1 MDSRL
6 AAIAVTRSL
15 YLSSANAPV
24 PCLSSTS
31 TVLMERERLKMIHS
45 MTGFGRRQAPWQ
57 DGSVTVE
64 MRSVNHRFLEITCR
78 LPRSLS
84 QMEDAFKKAVQQRC
98 TRGRVDITVTVQT
111 GKGRAGSVN
120 LDQALA
126 KQYHGAFLTLKK
138 SLKLSG
144 SVDLALMAGLR
155 DVVSVSDQPT
165 EDPKLGKLVQQ
176 LMTKALTDLEGMR
189 VSEGKALT
197 EDMRAR
203 IQTIRGHRDL
213 VAART
218 PLLAQEAFDRMKT
231 RVEKLLGSE
240 IPDLP
245 RLYQELAV
253 YADRGDITEEIV
265 RLNSHMLQFEQTLT
279 RTESVGKTLDFLL
292 QEIGREV
299 NTIGSKAND
308 ADIAGHVVH
317 MKAELERIR
326 EQVQNVE

>member
-1 MDSRL
+1 
-6 AAIAVTRSL
+6 
-15 YLSSANAPV
+15 
-24 PCLSSTS
+24 
-31 TVLMERERLKMIHS
+31 MIRS
-45 MTGFGRRQAPWQ
+45 MTGFGRRQTPWQ

-64 MRSVNHRFLEITCR
+64 MRSVNHRFLEIACR

-84 QMEDAFKKAVQQRC
+84 HLEDAFKKAIQQRC
-98 TRGRVDITVTVQT
+98 ARGRIDITVTVQG
-111 GKGRAGSVN
+111 GKGRTGSVN
-120 LDQALA
+120 LDQPLA
-126 KQYHGAFLTLKK
+126 KQYHHALRTLKK

-144 SVDLALMAGLR
+144 SIDLALMAGLR
-155 DVVSVSDQPT
+155 DVVSISDQAT
-165 EDPKLGKLVQQ
+165 EDPKLAKTVQQ
-176 LMTKALTDLEGMR
+176 LTMMALTDLEDMR
-189 VSEGKALT
+189 TREGKALA

-203 IQTIRGHRDL
+203 IQTIRGHQTLIAGRS
-213 VAART
+213 
-218 PLLAQEAFDRMKT
+218 PLLAQETFNRMKV

-240 IPDLP
+240 IPDP
-245 RLYQELAV
+245 SRLYQELAL

-265 RLNSHMLQFEQTLT
+265 RLDSHMIQFEQTLN

-308 ADIAGHVVH
+308 AEIAGHVVQ

>member
-1 MDSRL
+1 
-6 AAIAVTRSL
+6 
-15 YLSSANAPV
+15 
-24 PCLSSTS
+24 
-31 TVLMERERLKMIHS
+31 MIRS

-64 MRSVNHRFLEITCR
+64 MRSVNHRFLEIACR

-84 QMEDAFKKAVQQRC
+84 HLEDSFKKSIQQQC
-98 TRGRVDITVTVQT
+98 TRGRIDITVTVQA
-111 GKGRAGSVN
+111 GKGRVGSVN

-126 KQYHGAFLTLKK
+126 KQYHHALRTLKK

-144 SVDLALMAGLR
+144 SIDIALMAGLR
-155 DVVSVSDQPT
+155 DVLSVSDQPT
-165 EDPKLGKLVQQ
+165 EDPKLAKIAQQ
-176 LMTKALTDLEGMR
+176 LTTQALTDLEGMR
-189 VSEGKALT
+189 AREGKALT

-203 IQTIRGHRDL
+203 IQTIRGHKTR

-218 PLLAQEAFDRMKT
+218 PLLAQETFDKMRA

-240 IPDLP
+240 IPDP
-245 RLYQELAV
+245 SRLYQELAV

-265 RLNSHMLQFEQTLT
+265 RLDSHMVQFEQTLS
-279 RTESVGKTLDFLL
+279 RRDAVGKTLDFLL

-308 ADIAGHVVH
+308 AEIAGHVVQ

>member
-1 MDSRL
+1 
-6 AAIAVTRSL
+6 
-15 YLSSANAPV
+15 
-24 PCLSSTS
+24 
-31 TVLMERERLKMIHS
+31 MIRS
-45 MTGFGRRQAPWQ
+45 MTGFGRRQTPWQ

-64 MRSVNHRFLEITCR
+64 MRSVNHRFLEIACR

-84 QMEDAFKKAVQQRC
+84 HLEDAFKKAIQQRC
-98 TRGRVDITVTVQT
+98 ARGRIDITVTVQG
-111 GKGRAGSVN
+111 GKGRTGSVN
-120 LDQALA
+120 LDQPLA
-126 KQYHGAFLTLKK
+126 KQYHQALRTLKK

-144 SVDLALMAGLR
+144 SIDLALMAGLR
-155 DVVSVSDQPT
+155 DVVSISDQAT
-165 EDPKLGKLVQQ
+165 EDPKLAKTVQQ
-176 LMTKALTDLEGMR
+176 LTMMALTDLEDMR
-189 VSEGKALT
+189 TREGKALA

-203 IQTIRGHRDL
+203 IQTIRGHQTLIAGRS
-213 VAART
+213 
-218 PLLAQEAFDRMKT
+218 PLLAQETFNRMKV

-240 IPDLP
+240 IPDP
-245 RLYQELAV
+245 SRLYQELAL

-265 RLNSHMLQFEQTLT
+265 RLDSHMIQFEQTLN

-308 ADIAGHVVH
+308 AEIAGHVVQ

>member
-1 MDSRL
+1 
-6 AAIAVTRSL
+6 
-15 YLSSANAPV
+15 
-24 PCLSSTS
+24 
-31 TVLMERERLKMIHS
+31 MIQS

-64 MRSVNHRFLEITCR
+64 MRSVNHRFLEIACR
-78 LPRSLS
+78 LPRPLS
-84 QMEDAFKKAVQQRC
+84 QLEDAFKKVIRQRC
-98 TRGRVDITVTVQT
+98 TRGRIDITVTVQA
-111 GKGRAGSVN
+111 GKGRAGSIN

-126 KQYHGAFLTLKK
+126 KQYHQAFLTLKK

-165 EDPKLGKLVQQ
+165 EDPKLAALVQQ
-176 LMTKALTDLEGMR
+176 LMAEALTDLEGMR
-189 VSEGKALT
+189 TSEGKALA
-197 EDMRAR
+197 EDMRTR
-203 IQTIRGHRDL
+203 VQTIRGHKDL

-218 PLLAQEAFDRMKT
+218 PLLAQEAFDRMKA

-240 IPDLP
+240 IPDPP
-245 RLYQELAV
+245 RLHQELAV
-253 YADRGDITEEIV
+253 HADRGDITEEIV
-265 RLNSHMLQFEQTLT
+265 RLGSHMIQFDQMLN

-292 QEIGREV
+292 QEIGREA

-308 ADIAGHVVH
+308 AEIASHVVQ

>member
-1 MDSRL
+1 
-6 AAIAVTRSL
+6 
-15 YLSSANAPV
+15 
-24 PCLSSTS
+24 
-31 TVLMERERLKMIHS
+31 MIRS

-64 MRSVNHRFLEITCR
+64 MRSVNHRFLEIACR
-78 LPRSLS
+78 LPRPLS
-84 QMEDAFKKAVQQRC
+84 HLEDSFKKAIQQRC
-98 TRGRVDITVTVQT
+98 ARGRIDITVTVQG

-120 LDQALA
+120 LDQPLA
-126 KQYHGAFLTLKK
+126 KQYHHALRTLKK

-144 SVDLALMAGLR
+144 PIDLALIAGLR
-155 DVVSVSDQPT
+155 DVLSVSDQPA
-165 EDPKLGKLVQQ
+165 EDPKLSKMIQQ
-176 LMTKALTDLEGMR
+176 LTTQALTDLDAMR
-189 VSEGKALT
+189 AGEGKALA
-197 EDMRAR
+197 EDMRSR
-203 IQTIRGHRDL
+203 IQTIRGHQTF
-213 VAART
+213 VAGRS
-218 PLLAQEAFDRMKT
+218 PLLAQEAFNRMKI

-240 IPDLP
+240 IPDSP

-265 RLNSHMLQFEQTLT
+265 RLDSHMIQFEQTLN

-308 ADIAGHVVH
+308 ADIAGHVVQ
-317 MKAELERIR
+317 MKAELERVR